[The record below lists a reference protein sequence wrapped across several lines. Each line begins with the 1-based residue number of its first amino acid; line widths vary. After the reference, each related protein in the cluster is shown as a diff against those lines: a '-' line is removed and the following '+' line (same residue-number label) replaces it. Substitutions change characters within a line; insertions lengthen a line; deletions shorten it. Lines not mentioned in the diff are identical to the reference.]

1 MALSFRLWLVAP
13 ASGVLVGAVVP
24 NLAPC
29 RCGASR
35 RPISQGGISH
45 GISIAGCGCNSA
57 ARFPDSQPCREFQPH
72 LANQCKVRL
81 IPVSPDQ
88 TWFILH
94 DKMHARL
101 NVCQFTAVKND
112 SCIACTARI
121 IQLYCCTRTVCAI
134 QINIEPCAVVLS
146 HTLNQMHRKQ
156 KSVYIVFINYT
167 ARIINNPNT
176 TARLRKSLCV
186 V

>member
-1 MALSFRLWLVAP
+1 MALSFRLWLLAP

-121 IQLYCCTRTVCAI
+121 IQLYCCTRTVCAS
-134 QINIEPCAVVLS
+134 QIKVEACECMRGTPILTDTWDPL
-146 HTLNQMHRKQ
+146 
-156 KSVYIVFINYT
+156 
-167 ARIINNPNT
+167 
-176 TARLRKSLCV
+176 
-186 V
+186 

>member
-1 MALSFRLWLVAP
+1 MFYRSIPVLVFYQRISVFSDSGTGILPVPYPIGTVSVLKLVCPSVERDTGSFDRCICRSSLYRNPHDEELAMLLLIVVVAL

-81 IPVSPDQ
+81 IPVSPD
-88 TWFILH
+88 LH
-94 DKMHARL
+94 
-101 NVCQFTAVKND
+101 V
-112 SCIACTARI
+112 
-121 IQLYCCTRTVCAI
+121 QL
-134 QINIEPCAVVLS
+134 
-146 HTLNQMHRKQ
+146 
-156 KSVYIVFINYT
+156 
-167 ARIINNPNT
+167 
-176 TARLRKSLCV
+176 
-186 V
+186 